1 MEISLIQYLMP
12 GGKKKPIQVLCDDKV
27 KDKVEEIYG
36 CGCHFTCEIIST
48 GEVVFYT
55 TYTDL
60 GDFIIRIGENTPS
73 ANKILEEM
81 IMSFDK
87 DDFQQWKKEVEEM
100 MADFEPW
107 EKEMENGVYYG
118 QNREFFEE
126 EYVDG
131 DTNDKIS
138 W

>member
-1 MEISLIQYLMP
+1 MCCNM
-12 GGKKKPIQVLCDDKV
+12 
-27 KDKVEEIYG
+27 
-36 CGCHFTCEIIST
+36 II
-48 GEVVFYT
+48 FYERNI
-55 TYTDL
+55 D
-60 GDFIIRIGENTPS
+60 
-73 ANKILEEM
+73 
-81 IMSFDK
+81 
-87 DDFQQWKKEVEEM
+87 M